1 MKLKNTTQLTAQL
14 QDAIEQEGFN
24 VLVNAAWNFAHM
36 ALWSHCLFS
45 TLEKDKAKKAIRL
58 YLLHSPDPEK
68 AYYNFCQRVLLAR
81 DYVNK
86 NPARFIPLP
95 AQWLDESNENG
106 FAGTAAWLDQ
116 MLDKRSSLPL
126 YRREWKALAE
136 AVLEMA
142 TDASEKN
149 FWYWKIY
156 FLERGESAL
165 WELFLGIV
173 TYMQFKQ

>member
-1 MKLKNTTQLTAQL
+1 MKLKNTTQLRAQL
-14 QDAIEQEGFN
+14 HDAIEQESIK
-24 VLVNAAWNFAHM
+24 VLVNSAWNFAYS
-36 ALWSHCLFS
+36 ALWSHCFFS
-45 TLEKDKAKKAIRL
+45 TLEKDKARKAIRC
-58 YLLHSPDPEK
+58 YLLHSPDQEK

-106 FAGTAAWLDQ
+106 FAGTEAWLDQ
-116 MLDKRSSLPL
+116 MLEKRTSLPL

-149 FWYWKIY
+149 FWYWKVY
-156 FLERGESAL
+156 FLERAERNL

-173 TYMQFKQ
+173 ANMQFKQ